1 MEGENRDQVH
11 DNRADFLT
19 SPMFIAATHEL
30 KSPLSLIRQLALGIE
45 SGSMSQEEL
54 ERAARHITLTTERA
68 LRLTTDLT
76 KTTRLEDSLFN
87 LEPLNPM
94 TLCEEVVEEL
104 TPLYRAK
111 GKQLSVAPRVRP
123 LLAIAN
129 KDLLRRVLLNFV
141 DNALHYTDKNA
152 PVVVSALV
160 SNGAVRLCVRDY
172 GPELPT
178 KVWEKLMGS
187 LGRAPQPLHNR
198 PESSGLGI
206 HIAHQFA
213 GAMNA
218 HVGATR
224 HRDGATF
231 YIDLSASTQLRLF

>member
-1 MEGENRDQVH
+1 MEGENRDQMQTGG
-11 DNRADFLT
+11 ADFLT
-19 SPMFIAATHEL
+19 SPMFVAATHEL

-45 SGSMSQEEL
+45 SGTMTQGEL
-54 ERAARHITLTTERA
+54 ERAARQITLTTERA
-68 LRLTTDLT
+68 LRLTTNLT

-111 GKQLSVAPRVRP
+111 GKQLSITPRVRP

-129 KDLLRRVLLNFV
+129 KDLLRRVLLNFI

-152 PVVVSALV
+152 PVVVSASV
-160 SNGAVRLCVRDY
+160 NNGSVRLCVRDY

-187 LGRAPQPLHNR
+187 LGRTPQPLHSR

-218 HVGATR
+218 RVGATR

>member
-1 MEGENRDQVH
+1 MEGENRDQVQTSG
-11 DNRADFLT
+11 ADFLT

-45 SGSMSQEEL
+45 SGSMTQDEL

-68 LRLTTDLT
+68 LRLTTNLT

-104 TPLYRAK
+104 TPLYEAK
-111 GKQLSVAPRVRP
+111 GKHLSVAPRVRP

-141 DNALHYTDKNA
+141 DNALYYTEKSA
-152 PVVVSALV
+152 PVVVSASV
-160 SNGAVRLCVRDY
+160 NNGAVRLCVRDY

-178 KVWEKLMGS
+178 KVWERLMGS
-187 LGRAPQPLHNR
+187 LGRVPQPLHSR
-198 PESSGLGI
+198 PQSSGLGI

-218 HVGATR
+218 RVGATR